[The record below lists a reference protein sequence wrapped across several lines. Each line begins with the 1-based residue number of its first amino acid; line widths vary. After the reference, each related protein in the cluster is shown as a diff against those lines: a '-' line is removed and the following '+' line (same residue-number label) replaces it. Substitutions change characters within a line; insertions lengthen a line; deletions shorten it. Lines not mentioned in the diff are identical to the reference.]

1 MLVSIHVVYLYNIL
15 CNICNIYIYICNT
28 TYTYI
33 YTHTYSVCINI
44 YIYNNNNIICIRM
57 YMYIYIYTLIVL
69 SRRIV
74 RGDVSTCQQTQHWW
88 LAVQSHTSVVVSV
101 TPLRHLNSANSHRDG
116 WSSVWILVTAENI
129 HTAGQERRT
138 SPPTSTQEEGMLT
151 RNHARPSCPGPR
163 RAQRPSLPG
172 QLG

>member
-1 MLVSIHVVYLYNIL
+1 M
-15 CNICNIYIYICNT
+15 
-28 TYTYI
+28 YTYV
-33 YTHTYSVCINI
+33 YV
-44 YIYNNNNIICIRM
+44 
-57 YMYIYIYTLIVL
+57 YIYTLIVL

-138 SPPTSTQEEGMLT
+138 SPPTSTQGRGYADAEPCPTFMSRTSKGATPFTTWPAGVTSPWQNFSCRILPA
-151 RNHARPSCPGPR
+151 RHASDSST
-163 RAQRPSLPG
+163 A
-172 QLG
+172 